1 MHLPWGA
8 DESDGGRDPVPHG
21 LRVCFPPSQSLHPVT
36 LVSGESG
43 LLLNIR
49 GPKKGEISDSLEQ
62 KDTKEAILIPCK
74 PMSARN
80 YSSVPDL
87 RSANPSCSEP
97 EFHIPNSKI
106 KEVKSAFLVNIQSS
120 AQVRRGACSGEGRAL
135 ERGVVWRGACS
146 GHGGGR
152 RESCFLLLLLSLTC
166 SSSNTHPSTH
176 CCCLSLSFPA
186 YEPQTVERH
195 TCWEGRRGMS

>member
-8 DESDGGRDPVPHG
+8 DESEGGRDPVPHG

-36 LVSGESG
+36 LVSCESG

-49 GPKKGEISDSLEQ
+49 GLKKGEISDSLEQ

-74 PMSARN
+74 PVSARN

-106 KEVKSAFLVNIQSS
+106 KEVKSAFLVNIENS
-120 AQVRRGACSGEGRAL
+120 AQVRRGACSG
-135 ERGVVWRGACS
+135 
-146 GHGGGR
+146 HGGGR
-152 RESCFLLLLLSLTC
+152 GESCFLLLLLSVTC
-166 SSSNTHPSTH
+166 SSSSTHPSTH
-176 CCCLSLSFPA
+176 CCCLSLSLPA
-186 YEPQTVERH
+186 CEAQTVEWH
-195 TCWEGRRGMS
+195 TCWEGRRGMG